1 MPTHFYCWEP
11 SLRID
16 LLNPD
21 LLEEL
26 KTSQPVKP
34 SSRLLTFVEALL
46 LRFPDIERSGSDI
59 IWATTPIRDNII
71 GRFVDL
77 AVGWYYY
84 EEAKPFIVATAIA
97 HGLRCYDLNER
108 QIDPVRAANFS
119 IRDDGLGKSIG
130 KAGSRRSG

>member
-1 MPTHFYCWEP
+1 MPTHFYCWDP

-26 KTSQPVKP
+26 KTSLPVKP
-34 SSRLLTFVEALL
+34 SRQLLTFVGALL
-46 LRFPDIERSGSDI
+46 LRFPDIERSGGDI

-71 GRFVDL
+71 GPFIDL

-97 HGLRCYDLNER
+97 HGLRCYDLHEGQVDSVR
-108 QIDPVRAANFS
+108 QANFS
-119 IRDDGLGKSIG
+119 IQDDGLGKSNG
-130 KAGSRRSG
+130 DGRSG